1 MTPPSARDFIQYVV
15 SALVDEPDKLVIEET
30 VDDLGVLIHLT
41 VGKADMGRIIGKE
54 GRTAQA
60 LKTLLHVL
68 GAKSN
73 TRINLKIEEP
83 VE

>member
-1 MTPPSARDFIQYVV
+1 MTPPSPRDFIEYVV

-83 VE
+83 VA

>member
-1 MTPPSARDFIQYVV
+1 MTPPSPRDFIAYVV

>member
-1 MTPPSARDFIQYVV
+1 MTPPSPRDFIQYVV